1 MRIAGSQ
8 GSQFETLGAS
18 ANYATYS
25 YSLAR
30 GVTGVGAPLILPS
43 GAPVP
48 GGGPLLVSAPPGTEP
63 TVADLLGACPTAGY
77 AAEIYV
83 AATMTNGIGRQGQY
97 DAAAL
102 MGFVLTK

>member
-1 MRIAGSQ
+1 MKRLARRPITPPTPIAWLAGS
-8 GSQFETLGAS
+8 
-18 ANYATYS
+18 
-25 YSLAR
+25 
-30 GVTGVGAPLILPS
+30 GVGAPLILPS
-43 GAPVP
+43 RVPVP

-83 AATMTNGIGRQGQY
+83 AATMTNGIGRQSQC

>member
-43 GAPVP
+43 RVPVP

-63 TVADLLGACPTAGY
+63 TVADLLGACPTADY

-83 AATMTNGIGRQGQY
+83 AARMTNGIGRQSQY